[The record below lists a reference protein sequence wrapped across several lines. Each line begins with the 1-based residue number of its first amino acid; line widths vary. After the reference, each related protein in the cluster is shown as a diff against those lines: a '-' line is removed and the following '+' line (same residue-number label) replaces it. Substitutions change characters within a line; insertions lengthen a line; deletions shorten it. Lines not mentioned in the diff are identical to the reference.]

1 MIKLSFISLLII
13 LVFLTSTLSINVYR
27 KFILTYRIFGK
38 SKRRDLHKTPIPNSS
53 GIVFLF
59 VFIVS
64 LFTIESFINIREL
77 LIIVIGAIIVC
88 LNGFWDDLKI
98 INPYQKLFYQFIAV
112 AMVVYYNDLAVYNL
126 HGFIGI
132 GIIPY
137 WLGFGF
143 TIFIGLFMINSF
155 NLIDGI
161 DSLAGTTAILSFV
174 AYAVLFWI
182 LNYKGYFGICVIMIG
197 VILSYLPYNLSKK
210 NKVLM
215 GDSGALFIGYMLFV
229 MSMLVVNNNEPIID
243 RLIDRTILPI
253 APMAIFILPMVDTF
267 SVYTYRLY
275 KGESPFLPDSY
286 HIHHLVLAMTNSHLM
301 ASIIINLFCLFFLVV
316 FSYLAFN
323 IDTNT
328 YIILFFVLFS
338 LMVILSYASRL
349 ILRKKQFYIKK

>member
-1 MIKLSFISLLII
+1 MFKFSFISLLII

-64 LFTIESFINIREL
+64 LFTIESFINIHDL

-98 INPYQKLFYQFIAV
+98 INPYQKLLYQFIAV
-112 AMVVYYNDLAVYNL
+112 VLVVYSNDLAVYNL
-126 HGFIGI
+126 HGFLGI

-161 DSLAGTTAILSFV
+161 DGLAGTTAILSFV
-174 AYAVLFWI
+174 AYGVLFWI

-197 VILSYLPYNLSKK
+197 IILSYLPYNLSKK

-275 KGESPFLPDSY
+275 KGESPFVPDSY
-286 HIHHLVLAMTNSHLM
+286 HIHHLVLAVTNSHLM
-301 ASIIINLFCLFFLVV
+301 SSIIINLFCLFFLVV

-338 LMVILSYASRL
+338 LMVVLSYAYRL
-349 ILRKKQFYIKK
+349 ILKQKQFYIKK

>member
-1 MIKLSFISLLII
+1 MFKISFISLLII
-13 LVFLTSTLSINVYR
+13 LVFLISTLSINVYR

-112 AMVVYYNDLAVYNL
+112 VMVVYYNDLAVYNL

-143 TIFIGLFMINSF
+143 AIFIGLFMINSF

-174 AYAVLFWI
+174 AYGVLFWI

-215 GDSGALFIGYMLFV
+215 GDSGALFIGYMLFI

-253 APMAIFILPMVDTF
+253 APMAIFILPMVDSF

-275 KGESPFLPDSY
+275 KGESPFVPDSY
-286 HIHHLVLAMTNSHLM
+286 HIHHLVLAVTKSHLM

-323 IDTNT
+323 IDSNT

-338 LMVILSYASRL
+338 LMVILSYACRL
-349 ILRKKQFYIKK
+349 ILKQKQFYIKK

>member
-1 MIKLSFISLLII
+1 MYS
-13 LVFLTSTLSINVYR
+13 
-27 KFILTYRIFGK
+27 
-38 SKRRDLHKTPIPNSS
+38 
-53 GIVFLF
+53 
-59 VFIVS
+59 
-64 LFTIESFINIREL
+64 
-77 LIIVIGAIIVC
+77 
-88 LNGFWDDLKI
+88 
-98 INPYQKLFYQFIAV
+98 
-112 AMVVYYNDLAVYNL
+112 NDLSVYHL
-126 HGFIGI
+126 HGFLGI
-132 GIIPY
+132 GIIPH

-161 DSLAGTTAILSFV
+161 DGLAGTTAILSFV

-197 VILSYLPYNLSKK
+197 IILSYLPFNFSNKT
-210 NKVLM
+210 KVLM
-215 GDSGALFIGYMLFV
+215 GDSGALFIGYLLFV

-253 APMAIFILPMVDTF
+253 APMAIFILPMVDTL

-275 KGESPFLPDSY
+275 KGESPFAPDSY
-286 HIHHLVLAMTNSHLM
+286 HIHHLVLAVTNSHLM
-301 ASIIINLFCLFFLVV
+301 AAIIINLFCLFFLVV

-338 LMVILSYASRL
+338 FMVILSHVCRI
-349 ILRKKQFYIKK
+349 ILKQKQFYIQK

>member
-1 MIKLSFISLLII
+1 MFKISFISLLIT
-13 LVFLTSTLSINVYR
+13 LVFLTCTLSINVYR

-64 LFTIESFINIREL
+64 LFTIESFINNHDL
-77 LIIVIGAIIVC
+77 LIIVIGATIVC

-98 INPYQKLFYQFIAV
+98 INPYQKLLYQFIAV
-112 AMVVYYNDLAVYNL
+112 ALVVYSNDLAVYNL
-126 HGFIGI
+126 HGFLGI
-132 GIIPY
+132 GIIPF
-137 WLGFGF
+137 WIGFGF
-143 TIFIGLFMINSF
+143 SIFIGLFMINSF

-161 DSLAGTTAILSFV
+161 DGLAGTTAILCLV
-174 AYAVLFWI
+174 AYAILFWI
-182 LNYKGYFGICVIMIG
+182 LNYKGYFGVCIIMIG
-197 VILSYLPYNLSKK
+197 IILSYLPYNFSKK

-229 MSMLVVNNNEPIID
+229 MTMLVVNNNEPIID

-275 KGESPFLPDSY
+275 KGESPFIPDSY
-286 HIHHLVLAMTNSHLM
+286 HIHHLVFNVTKSHLM
-301 ASIIINLFCLFFLVV
+301 TSIIINFCCLFFLVL
-316 FSYLAFN
+316 FTYLAFT

-328 YIILFFVLFS
+328 YIVLFFILFS
-338 LMVILSYASRL
+338 LLVILSYACRL
-349 ILRKKQFYIKK
+349 FLKKKQFSIK